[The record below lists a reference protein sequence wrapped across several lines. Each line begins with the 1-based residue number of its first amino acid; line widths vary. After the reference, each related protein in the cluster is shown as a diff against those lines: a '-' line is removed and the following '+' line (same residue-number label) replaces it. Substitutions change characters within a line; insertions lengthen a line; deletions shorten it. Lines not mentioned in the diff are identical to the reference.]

1 MNWRN
6 MALSGWAVVVFL
18 IVIMFVQGCQQGIN
32 VSQLKQEIIRE
43 LKPELKMET
52 YNFGI
57 PWEKPY
63 SYSQGNKIGNMIFVA
78 GQLSHDMEGNMLITG
93 DYAGFGPQFRQTLDN
108 AKKVLANYGATL
120 DDAVFLQNF
129 VTDINDTYTEEC
141 QKILQEYFP
150 KGQQTMTIAQ
160 VSRLF
165 GATQNIESNMI
176 AIVKE

>member
-6 MALSGWAVVVFL
+6 MALSGWAVVVLL
-18 IVIMFVQGCQQGIN
+18 IVFMLVQGCQQ
-32 VSQLKQEIIRE
+32 EIIQ
-43 LKPELKMET
+43 ELKMET

-78 GQLSHDMEGNMLITG
+78 GQLSHDMEGNMLIDG
-93 DYAGFGPQFRQTLDN
+93 DYAEFGPQFRQTLDN

-120 DDAVFLQNF
+120 DDVVFLQNF
-129 VTDINDTYTEEC
+129 VTDINDTGEEC

-165 GATQNIESNMI
+165 GETQKVECNMI
-176 AIVKE
+176 AVVKE